1 MRTTRFHRAAAVAAG
16 SLALALGTGAAQAA
30 PARSA
35 VQQRAQVAGF
45 AATLALSVLEE
56 AGKGAA
62 GRAGDEAFGVVLNA
76 IGLGDN
82 GTGIALAQIQRALE
96 RVNTQL
102 TTLRDEAAAID
113 RQVKQSDFNSAA
125 RDTLPILNAVDHVLA
140 KLKTAASLSAG
151 SAGQKTLAR
160 EVRTYIEA
168 NLLDKAPLLAKLVSG
183 SGVASPTSLV
193 AAAFHVRTADNF
205 LGHDDSVQIRYLVD
219 YYTVYEALAAAFV
232 ADYYR
237 TVPDYPEAEIS
248 RLVAET
254 KASVT
259 RQLDSRRQSVSA
271 GTVVD
276 ARTGLMWSIKLLG
289 LSEHPGG
296 VVATL
301 FGTEHVFTPLL
312 SLALPHETGGLKGW
326 TMATREQLEGLIKG
340 WNGRPDDWLAK
351 NGGFPTP
358 LEAGKPDVG
367 TNPEFWTRTVNS
379 HASLLAGLHICE
391 LPATYWVVNLAT
403 GESYPRQSS
412 SPGKYVSC
420 SPTPHAHGYIPVRVT
435 PPGSYLP

>member
-1 MRTTRFHRAAAVAAG
+1 M
-16 SLALALGTGAAQAA
+16 
-30 PARSA
+30 
-35 VQQRAQVAGF
+35 
-45 AATLALSVLEE
+45 
-56 AGKGAA
+56 
-62 GRAGDEAFGVVLNA
+62 
-76 IGLGDN
+76 
-82 GTGIALAQIQRALE
+82 
-96 RVNTQL
+96 
-102 TTLRDEAAAID
+102 
-113 RQVKQSDFNSAA
+113 
-125 RDTLPILNAVDHVLA
+125 
-140 KLKTAASLSAG
+140 
-151 SAGQKTLAR
+151 
-160 EVRTYIEA
+160 
-168 NLLDKAPLLAKLVSG
+168 
-183 SGVASPTSLV
+183 
-193 AAAFHVRTADNF
+193 
-205 LGHDDSVQIRYLVD
+205 
-219 YYTVYEALAAAFV
+219 
-232 ADYYR
+232 
-237 TVPDYPEAEIS
+237 PDYPEAEIS